1 MKRNIDTECLSRG
14 SGMDEVRN
22 ELDEL
27 SREIRKIISDNK
39 KFLDRVM
46 DDEFEPDGDESME
59 ADEEEA
65 GRMVE
70 L

>member
-1 MKRNIDTECLSRG
+1 
-14 SGMDEVRN
+14 MDEVRN

>member
-1 MKRNIDTECLSRG
+1 
-14 SGMDEVRN
+14 MDEAN
-22 ELDEL
+22 SELDEL

-46 DDEFEPDGDESME
+46 DDEFEPDEDQAELDE
-59 ADEEEA
+59 DEA
-65 GRMVE
+65 GTLVE